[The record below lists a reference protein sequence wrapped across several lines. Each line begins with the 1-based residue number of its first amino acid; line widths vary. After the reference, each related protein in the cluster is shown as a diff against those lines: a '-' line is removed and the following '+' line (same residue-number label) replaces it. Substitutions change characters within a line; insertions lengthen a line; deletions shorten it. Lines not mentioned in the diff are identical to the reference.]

1 MIISKGG
8 INVKRKYHPPEA
20 KVVLI
25 SADDVILV
33 SGIRLTDV
41 SLGVLDIDAVEI
53 YK

>member
-8 INVKRKYHPPEA
+8 INVKKKYHPPEA

-41 SLGVLDIDAVEI
+41 YSACSTLTAVEI